1 MAAFNAKE
9 KNKKI
14 IYTDSRND
22 TFEFDIALKKVTGSR
37 LYGTQYELGENPL
50 DPEYI
55 SDYDY
60 RGVFILPPALHI
72 SNLHNSLEVAKIP
85 DGEDEEFFE
94 LKKFFAM
101 AKDNNPNIL
110 DIMFG
115 KENSVVYQNNI
126 GKMITDNRHL
136 FLSQKIQDS
145 FANYGLS
152 QLKRIKDHK
161 KMLSTYPDVYI
172 VEDFLCKAFDNQD
185 IDFNYIKD
193 RFSGQIAEKI
203 VEVTGKPRTNLP
215 ETLNEEE
222 LINKYD
228 LNNKMKFPLEH
239 YMKPKLNK
247 FFTYYD
253 NNFIKI
259 TDEEQ
264 ISKFNNYLEKKGS
277 YTDIK
282 NGIIKISKEGNGIFH
297 KNTGNLIQN
306 PSKIESE
313 FLINASIDKANHKSA
328 IQKIDK
334 FWSWKVNRNEK
345 RAILEEK
352 FGYDTKHGMHLIR
365 LLSSCKNIL
374 LTGDY
379 DPSLKGRD
387 LEVVKKIREG
397 NFRYTSLLKKAD
409 NLLSDIDIII
419 KKQSTSLPLKANE
432 EAINELMLNIY
443 EESDF
448 MPKKYIEPKMYSFNK
463 KKLNK

>member
-14 IYTDSRND
+14 IYKDGLND
-22 TFEFDIALKKVTGSR
+22 TFEFDIVLKKVTGSR

-72 SNLHNSLEVAKIP
+72 SNLHNSLEVAQIP

-115 KENSVVYQNNI
+115 KEDSVVYQNNI
-126 GKMITDNRHL
+126 GKMITDNKHL
-136 FLSQKIQDS
+136 FLSQKIKDS
-145 FANYGLS
+145 FAGYGFS

-161 KMLSTYPDVYI
+161 KMLNTYPDVHI
-172 VEDFLCKAFDNQD
+172 VEEFLCNAFDNED

-193 RFSGQIAEKI
+193 RFSGEIAEK
-203 VEVTGKPRTNLP
+203 VVNLFNKPRTNLP
-215 ETLNEEE
+215 KTLSENE
-222 LINKYD
+222 LIYKYC
-228 LNNKMKFPLEH
+228 LEEKMQLPLEH
-239 YMKPKLNK
+239 YMKPKLNQ

-253 NNFIKI
+253 NDFKKI
-259 TDEEQ
+259 DDEQ
-264 ISKFNNYLEKKGS
+264 LILKFNEYLEKNGS

-282 NGIIKISKEGNGIFH
+282 NGIIRITQEGNGIFH

-306 PSKIESE
+306 PVKSDSK
-313 FLINASIDKANHKSA
+313 FLVNASIDRVNHKSA
-328 IQKIDK
+328 IKQIDK
-334 FWSWKVNRNEK
+334 FWSWKVNRNDK
-345 RAILEEK
+345 RALLEEK
-352 FGYDTKHGMHLIR
+352 FGYDTKHGMHLVR

-379 DPSLKGRD
+379 NPSLKGRD
-387 LEVVKKIREG
+387 LEIIQKIREG
-397 NFRYTSLLKKAD
+397 KYKYENLLKKSD
-409 NLLSDIDIII
+409 NLLNDIDTIV
-419 KKQSTSLPLKANE
+419 KNKSTSLPLQANE

-443 EESDF
+443 EEVDF
-448 MPKKYIEPKMYSFNK
+448 MPKKIIEQKMYSFNK
-463 KKLNK
+463 KKLK

>member
-14 IYTDSRND
+14 IYTDNRDN
-22 TFEFDIALKKVTGSR
+22 TFEFDIVLKKVTGSR

-72 SNLHNSLEVAKIP
+72 SNLHGSLEVAQIP

-115 KENSVVYQNNI
+115 KENSVVYQNNV

-136 FLSQKIQDS
+136 FLSQKIKDS
-145 FANYGLS
+145 FAGYGFS

-161 KMLSTYPDVYI
+161 KMLTTYPDVYV
-172 VEDFLCKAFDNQD
+172 VEEFLCEAFDNQD

-193 RFSGQIAEKI
+193 RFSGQVAEKV
-203 VEVTGKPRTNLP
+203 VETTGKPRTNLP
-215 ETLNEEE
+215 EILTEEE
-222 LINKYD
+222 LISKYK
-228 LNNKMKFPLEH
+228 LNEKMKFPMEH
-239 YMKPKLNK
+239 YMKPKLNE

-253 NNFIKI
+253 KDFNKI
-259 TDEEQ
+259 TDQEKIKKLNQ
-264 ISKFNNYLEKKGS
+264 YLEKNGS
-277 YTDIK
+277 YSDIK
-282 NGIIKISKEGNGIFH
+282 NGIIKITKEGNGIFH

-306 PSKIESE
+306 PVKANSD
-313 FLINASIDKANHKSA
+313 FLVNASIDRANHKSET
-328 IQKIDK
+328 QKIDK
-334 FWSWKVNRNEK
+334 FWAWKCNRNEK
-345 RAILEEK
+345 RALLEEK

-379 DPSLKGRD
+379 DPTLKGRD
-387 LEVVKKIREG
+387 LEVVKRIREG
-397 NFRYTSLLKKAD
+397 NYRYELLLNKSESLL
-409 NLLSDIDIII
+409 NDINTII
-419 KKQSTSLPLKANE
+419 KNGNTNLPKQANE
-432 EAINELMLNIY
+432 VAINELMLNIY
-443 EESDF
+443 EEVDF
-448 MPKKYIEPKMYSFNK
+448 MPKQVSDLKSRNIKSNK
-463 KKLNK
+463 IR

>member
-14 IYTDSRND
+14 IYTDNRND
-22 TFEFDIALKKVTGSR
+22 TFEFDIVLKKVTGSR

-50 DPEYI
+50 DPDYI

-72 SNLHNSLEVAKIP
+72 SNLHGALEVAQIP

-115 KENSVVYQNNI
+115 KEDSVVYQNNI

-136 FLSQKIQDS
+136 FLSQKIKDS
-145 FANYGLS
+145 FAGYGFS

-161 KMLSTYPDVYI
+161 KMLTTYPDVYV
-172 VEDFLCKAFDNQD
+172 VEEFLCEAFDNGD

-203 VEVTGKPRTNLP
+203 VEATGKPRTNLP
-215 ETLNEEE
+215 NILSEEE
-222 LINKYD
+222 LIKKYK
-228 LNNKMKFPLEH
+228 LNDKMKFSIEH
-239 YMKPKLNK
+239 YMKPKLNQ

-253 NNFIKI
+253 KDFNKI
-259 TDEEQ
+259 TDEDKIKKLNQ
-264 ISKFNNYLEKKGS
+264 YLEQNGS
-277 YTDIK
+277 YSDIK
-282 NGIIKISKEGNGIFH
+282 NGIIKITKEGNGIFH

-306 PSKIESE
+306 PSKTNSD
-313 FLINASIDKANHKSA
+313 FLVNASIDRANHKSET
-328 IQKIDK
+328 QKIDK

-345 RAILEEK
+345 RALLEEK

-374 LTGDY
+374 LTSDY
-379 DPSLKGRD
+379 NPKLQGRD
-387 LEVVKKIREG
+387 LEVVKRIREG
-397 NFRYTSLLKKAD
+397 DYKYELLLKKAD
-409 NLLSDIDIII
+409 NLLQDIETII
-419 KKQSTSLPLKANE
+419 KNGSTKLPLQANE

-443 EESDF
+443 EEVDF
-448 MPKKYIEPKMYSFNK
+448 MPKHSVNVKSTNSLK
-463 KKLNK
+463 KKI

>member
-9 KNKKI
+9 NNKKI
-14 IYTDSRND
+14 IYTDNRND

-72 SNLHNSLEVAKIP
+72 SNLHGSLEVAKIP

-101 AKDNNPNIL
+101 ARDNNPNIL

-115 KENSVVYQNNI
+115 KEDSVVYQNNV

-136 FLSQKIQDS
+136 FLSQKIKDS
-145 FANYGLS
+145 FAGYGFS

-161 KMLSTYPDVYI
+161 KMLTTYPDVYV
-172 VEDFLCKAFDNQD
+172 VEEFLREAFDNQD

-193 RFSGQIAEKI
+193 RFSGQIAEK
-203 VEVTGKPRTNLP
+203 VVKETGKPRTNLP
-215 ETLNEEE
+215 EILTEKELVSKYKLNE
-222 LINKYD
+222 
-228 LNNKMKFPLEH
+228 KMKFPIEH
-239 YMKPKLNK
+239 YMKPKLNQ

-253 NNFIKI
+253 KDFNKI
-259 TDEEQ
+259 TDEDQ
-264 ISKFNNYLEKKGS
+264 IKRINQYLEKNGS
-277 YTDIK
+277 YSDIK
-282 NGIIKISKEGNGIFH
+282 NGIIKITKEGNGIFH

-306 PSKIESE
+306 PSKVKSD
-313 FLINASIDKANHKSA
+313 FLVNASIDRANHKSET
-328 IQKIDK
+328 QKIDK
-334 FWSWKVNRNEK
+334 FWEWKVNRNEK

-387 LEVVKKIREG
+387 LEIVKRIREG
-397 NFRYTSLLKKAD
+397 DYKYQLLLKKAD

-419 KKQSTSLPLKANE
+419 KNKSTSLPIKANE

-443 EESDF
+443 EEVDF
-448 MPKKYIEPKMYSFNK
+448 MPKQTSGYKSTNTLKHKNR
-463 KKLNK
+463 